1 MALETGNTLGPYEII
16 SQLGAGGM
24 GEVYLARD
32 TRLDRNVAIKV
43 LPSVLS
49 SSAEFRERFE
59 REAKA
64 ISSLNHPH
72 ICALYD
78 VGSEDGV
85 DYLVMEHLEGES
97 LSDRL
102 KKGPLPYE
110 TALARA
116 IEITEALD
124 HAHRQGIVHRDL
136 KPGNMML
143 TPSGAKLLD
152 FGLAKLAQ
160 TDSDVSPMS
169 SLPTEAKS
177 LTSRGAILGTFQYM
191 APEQLEGQSVDA
203 RSDIFALG
211 AVIYEMMTGRK
222 AFQGKSHASLITAIM
237 SSQPEPV
244 STVQAT
250 SPALLDHVIQRC
262 LANDPDERW
271 QSAYDV
277 VRELKWISEG
287 KVEVRPRT
295 TASGTGNFAT
305 KTMAAAVLASA
316 ILSGVAAWA
325 LLRPGPLEL
334 RPVTKFAIT
343 VPPTDRL
350 RGNVDISPD
359 GRTIAYVALRGSQR
373 QLYRRSMGE
382 LGGIEIPGTERATSH
397 AFSPDGEWLAFFS
410 GGSLKKVSLRGGPAV
425 TLCEGGSSG
434 VHWTTPES
442 IQFSNGASDIWQVSS
457 AGGTPRP
464 LIQGGE
470 ENARRSDPQRL
481 PGGTGVLFTASS
493 GGQHHIGVQSLSTDE
508 QRILVEGSGPRYAA
522 SGHLLFF
529 RSGSVWGAAFDVDAL
544 ELRGEPVPLVENVAV
559 NPNGFAR
566 YKLSPEGTLVYV
578 PEQEGASRT
587 IVWVD
592 REGQLTPLV
601 GDPRAFARPQLS
613 PDGKQLAVGVE
624 SDGGSDIWIY
634 DIERGTRV
642 RLTTSG
648 SAWFPSWS
656 PDGKRVVFTSF
667 ESGQTHLYWRLA
679 DGSGDEELL
688 SSEGAQ
694 FMFPMSWTPDGSSL
708 SVAKFETTKSLD
720 ITSVS
725 ADGQPSDV
733 LATSFREWNQDIS
746 PDGRWL
752 AYQSNE
758 SGRDEAYVQSYPQGG
773 GKRVVSTD
781 GGRAPLWSPDGTEL
795 FYRNGDEMLTVPIEL
810 GETLGLGEPRILFE
824 GAFELGTNGLH
835 NYDVTADGERFVMI
849 EADASSALRTIHV
862 VLNFLDELERI
873 LPTKN

>member
-1 MALETGNTLGPYEII
+1 MVGLRIG
-16 SQLGAGGM
+16 
-24 GEVYLARD
+24 
-32 TRLDRNVAIKV
+32 
-43 LPSVLS
+43 LP
-49 SSAEFRERFE
+49 
-59 REAKA
+59 
-64 ISSLNHPH
+64 NN
-72 ICALYD
+72 D

-237 SSQPEPV
+237 SSQPELWAVIYEMMTGRKAFQGKSHASLITAIMSSQPEPV
-244 STVQAT
+244 STLQAT

-262 LANDPDERW
+262 LAKDPDERW

-287 KVEVRPRT
+287 KVEVRPAT

-316 ILSGVAAWA
+316 ILSGVAVLA
-325 LLRPGPLEL
+325 LFRPRPAEL

-359 GRTIAYVALRGSQR
+359 GRTIAYVAYRGSQL

-410 GGSLKKVSLRGGPAV
+410 RGSLKKVSLRGGPAV
-425 TLCEGGSSG
+425 TLCEGGSWG

-544 ELRGEPVPLVENVAV
+544 ELRGEPVPLVENVAA

-566 YKLSPEGTLVYV
+566 YKLSREGTLVYV
-578 PEQEGASRT
+578 PGQEGASRT

-708 SVAKFETTKSLD
+708 SVATFETTQRFD

-725 ADGQPSDV
+725 ADGQFSDV
-733 LATSFREWNQDIS
+733 LATSFSELNQDIS

-758 SGRDEAYVQSYPQGG
+758 SGRDEVYVQSYPQGG

-824 GAFELGTNGLH
+824 GAFERGVNGLH